1 MSAVIAP
8 DKDLTLNFGSLMP
21 KFSDEE
27 YAEFCRQNPDLRI
40 ERTAEGDL
48 IIMPPTGGK
57 SGAQNFYLTG
67 KFSAWVEKDGTGKG
81 FDSST
86 EFSLPNGA
94 KRMPDVSWIRNE
106 RWNALSEEQRI
117 QFPPLCPD
125 FIIELRSPSDRL
137 KILQDKMEEYIANGA
152 QLGWLFDP
160 IDKKIYVYRPDAT
173 VEVLD
178 NPKETSGEPL
188 LKGFTVD
195 VQALWAAG
203 E

>member
-1 MSAVIAP
+1 VSAV
-8 DKDLTLNFGSLMP
+8 LNLENGMVVDFPFIG
-21 KFSDEE
+21 KVSDEQ
-27 YAEFCRQNPDLRI
+27 YLEFCQHNPDLRI

-94 KRMPDVSWIRNE
+94 KRMPDVSWVRNE
-106 RWNALSEEQRI
+106 RWNALSEEQRM

-125 FIIELRSPSDRL
+125 FVIELRSPSDRL
-137 KILQDKMEEYIANGA
+137 KDLQQKMDEYIANGA
-152 QLGWLFDP
+152 QLGWIIDP
-160 IDKKIYVYRPDAT
+160 CEKKIHIHRRAAV
-173 VEVLD
+173 VEILD
-178 NPKETSGEPL
+178 DPKEISGEPL
-188 LKGFTVD
+188 LRGFTLD
-195 VQALWAAG
+195 VQALWTAG
-203 E
+203 D

>member
-8 DKDLTLNFGSLMP
+8 DKDLTVNFGSLMP

-40 ERTAEGDL
+40 ERTSEGDL

-94 KRMPDVSWIRNE
+94 KRMPDVSWVRNE
-106 RWNALSEEQRI
+106 RWNALSKEQRR

-125 FIIELRSPSDRL
+125 FVIELRSPSDRL
-137 KILQDKMEEYIANGA
+137 KDLQKKMEEYIANGA
-152 QLGWLFDP
+152 ELGWLIDP
-160 IDKKIYVYRPDAT
+160 IDERIYVYRPGT
-173 VEVLD
+173 QVEVLQD
-178 NPKETSGEPL
+178 PKQISGEPL
-188 LKGFTVD
+188 LRGFVLD
-195 VQALWAAG
+195 VQSLWTAG
-203 E
+203 D